1 MKTILYIFLFATSFV
16 SAQNITTKLVD
27 EENKPLAA
35 ISIEIETSAKKNYD
49 LTSDENGIFNFEI
62 EQASSF
68 TIYIKEYGFQEFE
81 QNFQTN
87 KIKSPLTILLKKDES
102 IDLKTVTIS
111 GQKPLIK
118 RKIDRLE
125 FNVENTP
132 LQNLSAWDIVK
143 NTPNVLVKNDQLS
156 VRGNT
161 QILVTINDKKTLM
174 TEDQLKQ
181 LLENTEGSTVSSVEV
196 ITNPPAKYEASG
208 SAIINIKMKQ
218 NVLSGYKGQFSTRYH
233 QATYAKGMVGT
244 SQSYNK
250 NKWQLSGSY
259 YFVNGKYMRSNFDV
273 VTYDADKTRWESDMV
288 RKTVAKAQHIYNFS
302 SQYTIDSLSNLQ
314 FGLNGYNNPAS
325 IGNYKV
331 PTTIY
336 SLDTNEIESY
346 YLTQNHRKEFSNN
359 FNAYL
364 AYDKKFGKNNLTWT
378 NNFSTRHYKES
389 QDVLTQLHFI
399 NQPYKENYFLSKA
412 KQDINLYA
420 TQLDY
425 ALTNDNFGLEAG
437 LKYSFVKN
445 DNDLDFFEKTTN
457 QIDYQPEKSNV
468 FNYKEQIFAA
478 YVSSN
483 FKWKKWEV
491 KAGLR
496 TETTWINII
505 SDNPYS
511 KNNQTKTDFF
521 PTAYLMYSFEK
532 SGQLGLNYG
541 KRIDRPNYNFLNPS
555 KSYYN
560 LFSYFQGD
568 PSIKSTIIHN
578 LSLTYTISDW
588 NFEAYYRYE
597 KNPAMELSIQNPETF
612 ETVYHFTNIKNGEAY
627 GFNLSKN
634 YNLKSWWKINLFA
647 MAEYNKNY
655 FFGTDQKTY
664 KNDVVFYNVNLNTQ
678 IDLDTE
684 KTFSISAGYVYNSK
698 AIQASFDIGSSQNT
712 YLILNKKLWDKRFE
726 IGLTLNDIFRTDR
739 NTIVTKYANQN
750 QYFKDYRDTQY
761 FILNLKYNFG
771 NQKVKEAKQIEK
783 TAEQNRI

>member
-1 MKTILYIFLFATSFV
+1 MKTILYIFLLTTSFV

-35 ISIEIETSAKKNYD
+35 ISIEIENSAKKNYD

-81 QNFQTN
+81 QNFQT
-87 KIKSPLTILLKKDES
+87 KEIKSPLTILLKKDES

-288 RKTVAKAQHIYNFS
+288 RKTVAKAQHIYNFA

-346 YLTQNHRKEFSNN
+346 YLTQNHRREFSNN

-425 ALTNDNFGLEAG
+425 ALTNNNFGLEAG

-483 FKWKKWEV
+483 FKWKKWV
-491 KAGLR
+491 AKAGLR

-511 KNNQTKTDFF
+511 KNNRTKTDFF

-532 SGQLGLNYG
+532 SGQIGLNYG

-627 GFNLSKN
+627 GLNLSKN

-684 KTFSISAGYVYNSK
+684 KTFSISVGYVYNSK

>member
-1 MKTILYIFLFATSFV
+1 MKTILYIFLLTTSFV

-35 ISIEIETSAKKNYD
+35 ISIEIENSAKKNYD

-81 QNFQTN
+81 QNFQT
-87 KIKSPLTILLKKDES
+87 KEIKSPLTILLKKDES

-288 RKTVAKAQHIYNFS
+288 RKTVAKAQHIYNFA
-302 SQYTIDSLSNLQ
+302 SQYTIDSLSNIQ

-346 YLTQNHRKEFSNN
+346 YLTQNHRREFSNN

-425 ALTNDNFGLEAG
+425 ALTNNNFGLEAG

-483 FKWKKWEV
+483 FKWKKWV
-491 KAGLR
+491 AKAGLR

-511 KNNQTKTDFF
+511 KNNRTKTDFF

-532 SGQLGLNYG
+532 SGQIGLNYG

-655 FFGTDQKTY
+655 FFGTDQKIY

-684 KTFSISAGYVYNSK
+684 KTFSISVGYVYNSK